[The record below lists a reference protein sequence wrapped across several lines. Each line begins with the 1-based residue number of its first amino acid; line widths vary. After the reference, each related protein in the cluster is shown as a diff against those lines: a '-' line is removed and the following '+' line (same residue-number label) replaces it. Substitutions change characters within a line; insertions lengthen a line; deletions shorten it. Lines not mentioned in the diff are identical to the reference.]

1 MIEIMD
7 YNKDAP
13 QAEVPLFQ
21 HLVATYA
28 SETNKTGSAHPPT
41 EQPMSWRSSWSRC

>member
-7 YNKDAP
+7 YDKDAP

-28 SETNKTGSAHPPT
+28 RETN
-41 EQPMSWRSSWSRC
+41 